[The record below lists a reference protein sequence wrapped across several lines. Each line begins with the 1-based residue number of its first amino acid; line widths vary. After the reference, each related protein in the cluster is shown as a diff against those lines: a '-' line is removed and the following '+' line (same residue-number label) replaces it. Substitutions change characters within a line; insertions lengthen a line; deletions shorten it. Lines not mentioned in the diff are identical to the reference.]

1 MIYTH
6 GNMLFRLSLAM
17 LGNVS
22 LRSRLEYKTYSRRY
36 LIDRY
41 LLLHLKTSSF
51 RNILSVIYPVRVFLV
66 IVYVLYVNY
75 YR

>member
-1 MIYTH
+1 
-6 GNMLFRLSLAM
+6 MLFRLSLAM